1 MGNVREVIEKTYVVP
16 VSMMPMMTSLEAL
29 LVSLSD
35 RRPDSEFKK
44 SHDRVVCSSRI
55 RSGKTDMT
63 SLWPVNATIEYHMK
77 RQWIINLGIITRGQG
92 HTLVMIRACTSTSL
106 KWAGGVVLP
115 AWIFFL
121 FRSCNVWCWIAYQ
134 NHGFWY
140 NWDRTSAGLLFF

>member
-77 RQWIINLGIITRGQG
+77 RQ
-92 HTLVMIRACTSTSL
+92 
-106 KWAGGVVLP
+106 
-115 AWIFFL
+115 
-121 FRSCNVWCWIAYQ
+121 
-134 NHGFWY
+134 
-140 NWDRTSAGLLFF
+140 